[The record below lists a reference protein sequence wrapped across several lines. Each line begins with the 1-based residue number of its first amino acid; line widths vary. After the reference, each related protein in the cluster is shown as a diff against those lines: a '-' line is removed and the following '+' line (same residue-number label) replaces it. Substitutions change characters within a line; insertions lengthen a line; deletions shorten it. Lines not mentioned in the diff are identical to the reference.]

1 MTSFSRAAD
10 RALDASLL
18 GYTRLG
24 FSAREPAWA
33 PLPRMD
39 GQVVVVTGASSGI
52 GRAAA
57 SRFASL
63 GAAVIDVVRD
73 AARARSDAADVRVCD
88 VSSLAGVRRFAADLP
103 RVDVLVNNAGALP
116 ASRTE
121 TAEGFEVAFA
131 TNVLGP
137 FLLTTLVRPARVIT
151 VTSGGMYTAR
161 LDAYDL
167 QTRSRPYRGAEVY
180 ARTKRAEV
188 VLTSIWGSRGVAA
201 HAMHPGWVD
210 TPGLVASLPG
220 FHRALRPL
228 LRTPAQGADTIVWL
242 GSADVPPGRL
252 WHDRAER
259 PAYRLPWTRET
270 IADRERLWTELER
283 EVRGDREHGEPPAD
297 RQPAPDP
304 RRDPAPGVPGGQRE
318 HEVPAGRGEADADG
332 ERGGGADP
340 VE

>member
-1 MTSFSRAAD
+1 MTSFSPAAD
-10 RALDASLL
+10 RLLDGSLL

-24 FSAREPAWA
+24 YEWRSRSWSE
-33 PLPRMD
+33 LPRMD

-57 SRFASL
+57 ARFAAL
-63 GAAVIDVVRD
+63 GASVIDVVRD
-73 AARARSDAADVRVCD
+73 PSRARRGADVRVCD
-88 VSSLAGVRRFAADLP
+88 VSLLSEVRRLAASLT

-116 ASRTE
+116 EARSE
-121 TAEGFEVAFA
+121 TAEGVELAFA

-137 FLLTTLVRPARVIT
+137 FLLTSLVRPGRVIT

-167 QTRSRPYRGAEVY
+167 QTVSQPYRGAEVY

-188 VLTSIWGSRGVAA
+188 VLTSLWAERGVAA

-210 TPGLVASLPG
+210 TPGLASSLPG

-228 LRTPAQGADTIVWL
+228 LRTPEQGADTIVWL
-242 GSADVPPGRL
+242 GSAGVPPGRL

-259 PAYRLPWTRET
+259 SPYRLPWTKEAP
-270 IADRERLWTELER
+270 ADRERLWAELER
-283 EVRGDREHGEPPAD
+283 LA
-297 RQPAPDP
+297 AI
-304 RRDPAPGVPGGQRE
+304 
-318 HEVPAGRGEADADG
+318 
-332 ERGGGADP
+332 
-340 VE
+340 

>member
-10 RALDASLL
+10 RLLDASLL

-24 FSAREPAWA
+24 FALRARAWA

-57 SRFASL
+57 EGFASL
-63 GAAVIDVVRD
+63 GASVIDVVRD
-73 AARARSDAADVRVCD
+73 PSRAREDAADVRICD
-88 VSSLAGVRRFAADLP
+88 VSSLADVRRFAASLT

-116 ASRTE
+116 ASRSETTE
-121 TAEGFEVAFA
+121 GVEVAFA

-151 VTSGGMYTAR
+151 VASGGMYTAR
-161 LDAYDL
+161 LDAFDL
-167 QTRSRPYRGAEVY
+167 QTVSRPYRGAEVY
-180 ARTKRAEV
+180 ARTKRAQV
-188 VLTSIWGSRGVAA
+188 ILTSMWASRGVHA

-210 TPGLVASLPG
+210 TPGLAASLPG

-228 LRTPAQGADTIVWL
+228 LRTPEQGADTIVWL

-259 PAYRLPWTRET
+259 PRYRLPWTRET
-270 IADRERLWTELER
+270 AADRDRLWFELER
-283 EVRGDREHGEPPAD
+283 QVRGDREHG
-297 RQPAPDP
+297 
-304 RRDPAPGVPGGQRE
+304 
-318 HEVPAGRGEADADG
+318 
-332 ERGGGADP
+332 
-340 VE
+340 

>member
-10 RALDASLL
+10 RLLDASLV

-24 FSAREPAWA
+24 YVLRERAWA

-63 GAAVIDVVRD
+63 GATVIDVVRD
-73 AARARSDAADVRVCD
+73 PARAREGADVRVCD
-88 VSSLAGVRRFAADLP
+88 VSSLADVRRFAASLT

-116 ASRTE
+116 ASRSV
-121 TAEGFEVAFA
+121 TAEGVEVAFA

-137 FLLTTLVRPARVIT
+137 FLLTSLVRPRRVIS

-161 LDAYDL
+161 LDPYDL
-167 QTRSRPYRGAEVY
+167 ETVSRPYRGAEVY

-188 VLTSIWGSRGVAA
+188 VLTALWAQRGVSA

-210 TPGLVASLPG
+210 TPGLASSLPG
-220 FHRALRPL
+220 FHRVLRPL
-228 LRTPAQGADTIVWL
+228 LRTPSQGADTIVWL

-270 IADRERLWTELER
+270 PADRERLWAELER
-283 EVRGDREHGEPPAD
+283 QVSRDREHG
-297 RQPAPDP
+297 
-304 RRDPAPGVPGGQRE
+304 
-318 HEVPAGRGEADADG
+318 
-332 ERGGGADP
+332 
-340 VE
+340 

>member
-24 FSAREPAWA
+24 FAVRERGWA

-39 GQVVVVTGASSGI
+39 GQAVVVTGASSGI

-57 SRFASL
+57 SGFAAL
-63 GAAVIDVVRD
+63 GASVIDVVRD
-73 AARARSDAADVRVCD
+73 PSRAREGAADVRVCD
-88 VSSLAGVRRFAADLP
+88 VSSLAGVRRLAATLT

-116 ASRTE
+116 EARSE
-121 TAEGFEVAFA
+121 TAEGVEVAFA

-137 FLLTTLVRPARVIT
+137 FALTSLVHPGRVIT

-161 LDAYDL
+161 LDAFDL
-167 QTRSRPYRGAEVY
+167 QTVSRLYRGAEVY
-180 ARTKRAEV
+180 ARTKRAEL
-188 VLTSIWGSRGVAA
+188 VLTSMWAERGVAA

-210 TPGLVASLPG
+210 TPGLASSLPG

-228 LRTPAQGADTIVWL
+228 LRTPEQGADTIVWL
-242 GSADVPPGRL
+242 GSAGVPPGRL

-270 IADRERLWTELER
+270 PVDRERLWRELER
-283 EVRGDREHGEPPAD
+283 EMRGDREHG
-297 RQPAPDP
+297 
-304 RRDPAPGVPGGQRE
+304 
-318 HEVPAGRGEADADG
+318 
-332 ERGGGADP
+332 
-340 VE
+340 